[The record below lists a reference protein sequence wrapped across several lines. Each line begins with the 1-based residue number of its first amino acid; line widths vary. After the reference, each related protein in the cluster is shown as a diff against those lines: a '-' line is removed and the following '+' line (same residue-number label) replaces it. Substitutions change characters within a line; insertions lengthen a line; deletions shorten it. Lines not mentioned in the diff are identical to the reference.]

1 MKHEKSCGTI
11 TIHDGKV
18 LLIKQNRGYIGF
30 PKGHVEQGESEIE
43 AAVRETKEETNID
56 VIVNEK
62 YKYMINYNVNDH
74 INKDVIFYLAK
85 PTSFEAIKQDVE
97 IAEVMWVDV
106 DKVMDLLS
114 YDDTKEIFVQVLN
127 DLGNLTI

>member
-1 MKHEKSCGTI
+1 MI
-11 TIHDGKV
+11 
-18 LLIKQNRGYIGF
+18 IK
-30 PKGHVEQGESEIE
+30 
-43 AAVRETKEETNID
+43 
-56 VIVNEK
+56 K

-85 PTSFEAIKQDVE
+85 PTSFEAVKQDVE
-97 IAEVMWVDV
+97 IAEVMWVDI

>member
-1 MKHEKSCGTI
+1 MKHEISCGTI

-30 PKGHVEQGESEIE
+30 PKGHVEQGETEIE

-56 VIVNEK
+56 VLVNED
-62 YKYMINYNVNDH
+62 YKYIINYNVNDH

-85 PTSFEAIKQDVE
+85 PISYDLEKQDQE
-97 IAEVMWVDV
+97 IDEVMWVDK
-106 DKVMDLLS
+106 DKVLDLLS

>member
-1 MKHEKSCGTI
+1 MKHEISCGTI

-30 PKGHVEQGESEIE
+30 PKGHVEQGETEIE

-56 VIVNEK
+56 VLVNED
-62 YKYMINYNVNDH
+62 YKYIINYNVNDH

-85 PTSFEAIKQDVE
+85 PISYDLVKQDQE
-97 IAEVMWVDV
+97 IDEVMWVEK
-106 DKVMDLLS
+106 DKVLDLLS